1 MLPIVGEQPRSD
13 EITICEDRGMTV
25 VEVEPESPAA
35 QAFLNLAKELL
46 ENAQDTAEEDV
57 W

>member
-1 MLPIVGEQPRSD
+1 MKCQEVTRLP
-13 EITICEDRGMTV
+13 CEDRGMTV
-25 VEVEPESPAA
+25 VEGEPESPAA